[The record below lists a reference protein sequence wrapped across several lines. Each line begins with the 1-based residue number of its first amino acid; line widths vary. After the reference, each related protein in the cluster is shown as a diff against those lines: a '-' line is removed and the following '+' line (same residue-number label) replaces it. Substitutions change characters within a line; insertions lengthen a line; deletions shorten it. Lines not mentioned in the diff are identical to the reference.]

1 MWKPKENSIYG
12 GWYIIDDAYN
22 ALLAVDENTR
32 CIPVL
37 YPANWPNEGTAQT
50 LCDVLNM
57 RDYGRLDEEQAK

>member
-22 ALLAVDENTR
+22 ALRAVGENTR

-37 YPANWPNEGTAQT
+37 YPTNWPNEGTAQ
-50 LCDVLNM
+50 LVADAKNVE
-57 RDYGRLDEEQAK
+57 DYDAIEP